1 MSSRHPLGA
10 LLLLAA
16 FAVLAFPR
24 NPVLNASNVTIV
36 SIDAHQLVVSRM
48 IKGKPEQIRFVLNA
62 DTVRAGTLSVGS
74 HVTVHYRTQNHENIA
89 TSVQARQLT
98 PAAHHQSL
106 PD

>member
-16 FAVLAFPR
+16 FATLAFPR

-36 SIDAHQLVVSRM
+36 SIDAHQLVVLRM
-48 IKGKPEQIRFVLNA
+48 VKGKPEQIRFVVTA
-62 DTVRAGTLSVGS
+62 DTVRTGTLSVGS

-89 TSVQARQLT
+89 TSVQARQST
-98 PAAHHQSL
+98 PKARQQSL